1 MRVDVYDRKEN
12 YLHTIGGPELLNF
25 VWTDELNGEDS
36 VAISTTYPL
45 GEGMRLV
52 WKDRINQLHEHVCQ
66 DPQAARSEGMVYY
79 SDTALN
85 SICELFG
92 DFIEDKR
99 PYGYT
104 FGRALEV
111 CLEPTRWEVGTV
123 DQQGTVAEGLS
134 FYATDCRTALNSIL
148 ESGGELETEVERSD
162 GHLVRRCGIR
172 QHRGRIDG
180 HRRFSYGKD
189 LVSITRTEHWGA
201 ITACYGYGKGVE
213 TESGGYG
220 RKLTFGD
227 INGGKDYVEDAEAL
241 ATYGRPDGKGG
252 LAHVFGTF
260 EDGECEDAQTLMDE
274 TRAYLDAH
282 KVPGVTYEASVVDLL
297 AMGRE
302 WEAVGVGDD
311 VQIVDKSFTPALRC
325 SGRVTKMVTDM
336 LGRTIDVTLGNVSQ
350 TIGDL
355 IANQGQ
361 QLAQLQGRAPGWDA
375 AASTPPSYLQQIL
388 DGLNE
393 QFNEEGMS
401 YRHTSFLHGDIW
413 ASVPLDENG
422 NATEPGGTAIQLCAQ
437 GFRIADGSNED
448 GSWNWQVFGTGGGFS
463 ANCITAGTIV
473 GGASKWNLETG
484 ELLFK
489 QGMISSS
496 DDKNVWNLSTG
507 DMKLSGNV
515 TISGGTIGDGGGNSW
530 NLTTGDM
537 TLAGNLTVKGGK
549 IMDASGRNVWD
560 LANSTQTINN
570 PSTTMSAGIIRGA
583 GNNYWN
589 LNTGDLSLDFVPS
602 SVQTQLNRLESD
614 VEDAQWDA
622 TMARNV
628 TNRISFTSRGM
639 EITGTN
645 GEKQTCATYNSEGMI
660 YDSQLAGI
668 ATSDAQLTIK
678 DWGIVYQGGA
688 EQSSDIQFWVS
699 RNSNGFL
706 ILWPGGSV
714 TGNSSGDV
722 YFTGNIY
729 MGGKLVQT
737 TS

>member
-1 MRVDVYDRKEN
+1 MRVDVYDRQEN

-66 DPQAARSEGMVYY
+66 DPQAVRSEGMVYY

-134 FYATDCRTALNSIL
+134 FYATDCRTALNSI
-148 ESGGELETEVERSD
+148 R

-260 EDGECEDAQTLMDE
+260 DDGECEDAQTLMDE

-361 QLAQLQGRAPGWDA
+361 QIAQLQGRAPGWDA

-448 GSWNWQVFGTGGGFS
+448 GTWNWQVFGTGGGFS

-530 NLTTGDM
+530 DLTTGDM
-537 TLAGNLTVKGGK
+537 VLAGNLTVKGGK

-560 LANSTQTINN
+560 LANSTQTMDSPN
-570 PSTTMSAGIIRGA
+570 TTMSAGIIRGA

-589 LNTGDLSLDFVPS
+589 LNTGDLNLDFVPS

-628 TNRISFTSRGM
+628 TNRISFTSAGM
-639 EITGTN
+639 QIEGTN
-645 GEKQTCATYNSEGMI
+645 GKTQSVATY
-660 YDSQLAGI
+660 
-668 ATSDAQLTIK
+668 TSDGFTVDAETCTIGSSSGSLCVK
-678 DWGIVYQGGA
+678 NWGMYAEFDNSVRMWITDGSRYGGGA
-688 EQSSDIQFWVS
+688 HFLAAGSDYTFMVNKDGAYW
-699 RNSNGFL
+699 NGQ
-706 ILWPGGSV
+706 
-714 TGNSSGDV
+714 
-722 YFTGNIY
+722 
-729 MGGKLVQT
+729 KLAVA
-737 TS
+737 SA